1 MVLHLLLCFGVVGA
15 VVEFGICLPPVW
27 DCQLNMPIM
36 PAREGLAEAR
46 VSLCCKGPSCAW
58 MGQVRSST
66 PRQGKRTWSFWDV
79 HPATWN
85 MNCFNLATA
94 SILQSQSGVPKVF
107 WLGKQSASR
116 EAEMEEQ
123 GRLMALVCII
133 MRNPSISCSVRLHL
147 YNGKLAI
154 AVGHVAVFFCR
165 NLGLSR
171 RMKLQFTLTGWI
183 WCVASWL
190 PLVWVAL
197 VATSGVRGCWHS
209 TKVYIESVNVSN
221 RSSGNGSA

>member
-1 MVLHLLLCFGVVGA
+1 MVLHLLFCFGVVGA

-85 MNCFNLATA
+85 MNCFKLATA
-94 SILQSQSGVPKVF
+94 SQPPSCKASQVSLKCSG
-107 WLGKQSASR
+107 LGSRVQAERQRWKSRDAWWHLFASSWETQASLAQLGFICTTENLRLLSA
-116 EAEMEEQ
+116 MWQ
-123 GRLMALVCII
+123 
-133 MRNPSISCSVRLHL
+133 
-147 YNGKLAI
+147 
-154 AVGHVAVFFCR
+154 FFCR

-197 VATSGVRGCWHS
+197 VATSGVRGCWHQS
-209 TKVYIESVNVSN
+209 LT
-221 RSSGNGSA
+221 